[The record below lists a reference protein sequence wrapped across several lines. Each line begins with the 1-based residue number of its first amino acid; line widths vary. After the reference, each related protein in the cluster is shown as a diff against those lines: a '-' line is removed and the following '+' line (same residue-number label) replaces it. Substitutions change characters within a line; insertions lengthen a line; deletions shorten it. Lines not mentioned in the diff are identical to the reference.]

1 MLKNS
6 LWIVAVIAALYFGNA
21 GITWLKGL
29 VSGEVK
35 LCQDPESKDLY
46 KVVDC
51 SSIEPKG

>member
-1 MLKNS
+1 MLNKS
-6 LWIVAVIAALYFGNA
+6 LWIVAVIAVLYFGNA

-35 LCQDPESKDLY
+35 LCPDPESKDLG
-46 KVVDC
+46 KFVDC

>member
-1 MLKNS
+1 MPNKL
-6 LWIVAVIAALYFGNA
+6 LWIAVVVTALYFGNA

-35 LCQDPESKDLY
+35 LCPDPESKGLG
-46 KVVDC
+46 KFVDC

>member
-35 LCQDPESKDLY
+35 LCHDPESKDLN

-51 SSIEPKG
+51 SSIEPKS